1 MQGIASPTWSV
12 AIFAARET
20 TETLARCIRAASA
33 ACAGRD
39 AVIDVLINGNAALA
53 QAAAAMDWD
62 AAQGR
67 VRVWSIAMGDKAHT
81 WNEYLHRIWPK
92 GATSFC
98 IDGYAEV
105 KPGALAAIA
114 ERMAQDSSRLGATGV
129 PTCGRSAAR
138 LREQMLK
145 SGGIH
150 GNLYAVRPEAMQAL
164 REQGFRLP
172 LGLYRTDP
180 LLGSVLMFGLD
191 PANNQW
197 DPTRI
202 AVEAGA
208 TWDVR
213 GLSDLTWN
221 NLRSQVK
228 RMVRQAQGDLESRA
242 AREHLAVKRLAPH
255 LFPRTVRELVHGWI
269 EEHPQQARSLFFKRP
284 LCLHAARKLKVE
296 RDWSAAATPPELVGG
311 PPAVA
316 TA

>member
-1 MQGIASPTWSV
+1 
-12 AIFAARET
+12 
-20 TETLARCIRAASA
+20 
-33 ACAGRD
+33 
-39 AVIDVLINGNAALA
+39 
-53 QAAAAMDWD
+53 
-62 AAQGR
+62 
-67 VRVWSIAMGDKAHT
+67 
-81 WNEYLHRIWPK
+81 
-92 GATSFC
+92 
-98 IDGYAEV
+98 V

-284 LCLHAARKLKVE
+284 LCLHAARRLKVE

-311 PPAVA
+311 APAVA

>member
-1 MQGIASPTWSV
+1 MQEIASPTWSV

-20 TETLARCIRAASA
+20 TETLARCIRAALA

-39 AVIDVLINGNAALA
+39 AVIDVLINGNPALA
-53 QAAAAMDWD
+53 KAAAAMDWD

-67 VRVWSIAMGDKAHT
+67 ARIWSIAMGDKAHT

-105 KPGALAAIA
+105 KPDALAAIA
-114 ERMAQDSSRLGATGV
+114 GRMAQDSSRLGATGV
-129 PTCGRSAAR
+129 PTCGRSAGR

-191 PANNQW
+191 PANNKW
-197 DPTRI
+197 DPSRI

-221 NLRSQVK
+221 NLRSQAK
-228 RMVRQAQGDLESRA
+228 RIVRQAQGDLESRA

-255 LFPRTVRELVHGWI
+255 LFPRTVSELVHGWI

-284 LCLHAARKLKVE
+284 LCMHAARKLKAD
-296 RDWSAAATPPELVGG
+296 RDWSAASTPPELVGG
-311 PPAVA
+311 
-316 TA
+316 